1 MIDTNKIEVTNMDIA
16 TENYPDFTDSFI
28 SEAIW
33 IETGIELT
41 EEELNDLND
50 GSSFVY
56 AQVEKWVY

>member
-1 MIDTNKIEVTNMDIA
+1 MDIA

-41 EEELNDLND
+41 EEELNYLND
-50 GSSFVY
+50 DASFVY

>member
-1 MIDTNKIEVTNMDIA
+1 MIDTSKIEVTNMDIA

-41 EEELNDLND
+41 EEELDQLNNDA
-50 GSSFVY
+50 GYVY
-56 AQVEKWVY
+56 SQIEKWVY